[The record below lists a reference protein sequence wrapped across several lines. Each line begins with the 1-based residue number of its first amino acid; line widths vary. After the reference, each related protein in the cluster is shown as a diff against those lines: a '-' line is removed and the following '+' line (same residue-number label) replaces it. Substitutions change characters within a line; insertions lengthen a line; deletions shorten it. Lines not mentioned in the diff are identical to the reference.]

1 MPRFSK
7 DETIQFPKDVTLS
20 HLLSKPWGFL
30 VLSSLATVQKDF
42 RQILDSHRHDED
54 FDLHEDKVSSPTQS
68 FHLIFR
74 AIKLTFV
81 VYPLRVEEP
90 DTDTN
95 CFHMRPWFA
104 GKTLPVLVSVFFFCQ
119 IYWNDMKGNHMM
131 QNKISHDMKQ
141 NQLTWHDMLWFCM
154 KENKIK
160 QTWNP
165 NIQTYWIDITF
176 H

>member
-104 GKTLPVLVSVFFFCQ
+104 GKALPVLVSVFFARNIELAWKETTWC
-119 IYWNDMKGNHMM
+119 KTKSHMIW
-131 QNKISHDMKQ
+131 NKI
-141 NQLTWHDMLWFCM
+141 NWHDMTCCDFVW
-154 KENKIK
+154 KKIRSNKHG
-160 QTWNP
+160 
-165 NIQTYWIDITF
+165 IQTYKHTELI
-176 H
+176 